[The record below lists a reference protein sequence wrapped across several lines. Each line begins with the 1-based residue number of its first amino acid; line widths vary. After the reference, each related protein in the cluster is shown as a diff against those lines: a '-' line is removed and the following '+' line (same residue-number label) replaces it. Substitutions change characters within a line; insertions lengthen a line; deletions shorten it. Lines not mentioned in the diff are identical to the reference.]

1 MSSQFIDIGV
11 NLTDRRFR
19 DDLDEVRQ
27 RARQA
32 GVVAM
37 VITGTSVDESRDAAT
52 LAGQHREL
60 VCTAGIHP
68 HSASQ
73 ASASALDEIRQLAM
87 AERVRAV
94 GETGLDFNR
103 DFSPR
108 PDQERSFSAHLALA
122 AELGKPVFLHQRD
135 AHQRFLPILREFRDQ
150 LSGAVVHCFTGNKRE
165 LFDYLDLDCHI
176 GITGWICDERR
187 GLELQSLVHN
197 IPAGRLMI
205 ETDSPWLLP
214 RDLPGKNRY
223 KGRNEP
229 ALLPWIASAI
239 ARYRGEDPDK
249 LAQHV
254 WQASTL
260 FFDITDAQLTS

>member
-1 MSSQFIDIGV
+1 M
-11 NLTDRRFR
+11 
-19 DDLDEVRQ
+19 
-27 RARQA
+27 
-32 GVVAM
+32 
-37 VITGTSVDESRDAAT
+37 
-52 LAGQHREL
+52 
-60 VCTAGIHP
+60 
-68 HSASQ
+68 
-73 ASASALDEIRQLAM
+73 
-87 AERVRAV
+87 
-94 GETGLDFNR
+94 
-103 DFSPR
+103 
-108 PDQERSFSAHLALA
+108 
-122 AELGKPVFLHQRD
+122 
-135 AHQRFLPILREFRDQ
+135 
-150 LSGAVVHCFTGNKRE
+150 HCFTGNKRE